1 MMIEM
6 LERNMKAK
14 HLIIELKAK
23 LNDLES
29 AREKLM
35 QLQAK
40 KIGAFHQ
47 IDTYYVV
54 PKGRLKLR
62 EVEGKD
68 DAELI
73 YYERGDVATPR
84 CSSVFLL
91 RIPQHHTFKKIAMKI
106 LETKVVVDKVR
117 EIYNFQGTQ
126 IHLDKVQNLGFF
138 IEFERVT
145 SKNTEQQ
152 DMFEVENLVRKF
164 NLDPEDLLAVSY
176 SDWM

>member
-1 MMIEM
+1 MIEM
-6 LERNMKAK
+6 LERKMKTQ
-14 HLIIELKAK
+14 HMIVELKVK
-23 LNDLES
+23 FDGLES

-62 EVEGKD
+62 EVEGED

-73 YYERGDVATPR
+73 YYERDDVATPR
-84 CSSVFLL
+84 SSSVFLL
-91 RIPQHHTFKKIAMKI
+91 KIPQPHTFKKIAMKI

-117 EIYNFQGTQ
+117 EIYNFKGTQ
-126 IHLDKVQNLGFF
+126 IHLDKVQNLGSF

-145 SKNTEQQ
+145 SKNARQQ
-152 DMFEVENLVRKF
+152 DLVKVKELVGKLKINL
-164 NLDPEDLLAVSY
+164 EDLVAVSY
-176 SDWM
+176 SDLI